1 MSQKGST
8 YLGGLMSASEI
19 FTLMLLMSICFHPF
33 DPSSSTG
40 ASAAPKMAAPLAARK
55 VVVLVAQVVTWWL
68 WGSLASRLQWGR
80 VRSPVDA
87 AELPGISLKRTFFFF
102 PTKTAQKQK
111 STFMLE
117 RFSRVLPYNF
127 HLKGSNNV
135 NPFPPMDPKIIQPQP
150 G

>member
-1 MSQKGST
+1 M
-8 YLGGLMSASEI
+8 
-19 FTLMLLMSICFHPF
+19 
-33 DPSSSTG
+33 
-40 ASAAPKMAAPLAARK
+40 
-55 VVVLVAQVVTWWL
+55 
-68 WGSLASRLQWGR
+68 
-80 VRSPVDA
+80 DA

-127 HLKGSNNV
+127 HKGSNNV